1 MTADNLT
8 FALEI
13 DFIPDLQEGRD
24 DFKKKMKS
32 VAEKIDGSYTLDQK
46 SRPIISGLTKEDIE
60 KVLTELGLL
69 AFGMWPSCILTCSVT
84 TALPMRA
91 VGMSDGWDIYTG
103 KKDFLCL
110 CPVPCR
116 CAFHHG
122 QSLYLLPG
130 SRKLPVFRRI
140 YQLYGI

>member
-46 SRPIISGLTKEDIE
+46 S
-60 KVLTELGLL
+60 
-69 AFGMWPSCILTCSVT
+69 PS
-84 TALPMRA
+84 
-91 VGMSDGWDIYTG
+91 Y
-103 KKDFLCL
+103 
-110 CPVPCR
+110 
-116 CAFHHG
+116 
-122 QSLYLLPG
+122 Y
-130 SRKLPVFRRI
+130 FRTHKRR
-140 YQLYGI
+140 Y

>member
-46 SRPIISGLTKEDIE
+46 S
-60 KVLTELGLL
+60 
-69 AFGMWPSCILTCSVT
+69 
-84 TALPMRA
+84 
-91 VGMSDGWDIYTG
+91 Y
-103 KKDFLCL
+103 
-110 CPVPCR
+110 
-116 CAFHHG
+116 
-122 QSLYLLPG
+122 Y
-130 SRKLPVFRRI
+130 FRTHKRR
-140 YQLYGI
+140 Y

>member
-60 KVLTELGLL
+60 KDIDVLQVLDIQHVSYYSL
-69 AFGMWPSCILTCSVT
+69 ILEEGTILKYS
-84 TALPMRA
+84 
-91 VGMSDGWDIYTG
+91 
-103 KKDFLCL
+103 
-110 CPVPCR
+110 PVPSQPLFPCV
-116 CAFHHG
+116 
-122 QSLYLLPG
+122 L
-130 SRKLPVFRRI
+130 
-140 YQLYGI
+140 

>member
-46 SRPIISGLTKEDIE
+46 SRPIISGLTKSADGTRTACLRH
-60 KVLTELGLL
+60 V
-69 AFGMWPSCILTCSVT
+69 AILHTHLFRHNRSSHAC
-84 TALPMRA
+84 
-91 VGMSDGWDIYTG
+91 
-103 KKDFLCL
+103 
-110 CPVPCR
+110 CR
-116 CAFHHG
+116 H
-122 QSLYLLPG
+122 
-130 SRKLPVFRRI
+130 V
-140 YQLYGI
+140 

>member
-46 SRPIISGLTKEDIE
+46 SRPIIPDSQK
-60 KVLTELGLL
+60 K
-69 AFGMWPSCILTCSVT
+69 IL
-84 TALPMRA
+84 
-91 VGMSDGWDIYTG
+91 
-103 KKDFLCL
+103 KKC
-110 CPVPCR
+110 
-116 CAFHHG
+116 
-122 QSLYLLPG
+122 
-130 SRKLPVFRRI
+130 
-140 YQLYGI
+140 

>member
-46 SRPIISGLTKEDIE
+46 SRPIISVSTFSISSFAAM
-60 KVLTELGLL
+60 LL
-69 AFGMWPSCILTCSVT
+69 KADF
-84 TALPMRA
+84 PMRHA
-91 VGMSDGWDIYTG
+91 NT
-103 KKDFLCL
+103 
-110 CPVPCR
+110 
-116 CAFHHG
+116 
-122 QSLYLLPG
+122 
-130 SRKLPVFRRI
+130 
-140 YQLYGI
+140 

>member
-103 KKDFLCL
+103 KRPSLPLPSSLQMRFPSWSK
-110 CPVPCR
+110 PVPTTWITKIT
-116 CAFHHG
+116 
-122 QSLYLLPG
+122 SL
-130 SRKLPVFRRI
+130 
-140 YQLYGI
+140 